1 MIVRFVWLWAMSLL
15 LLALPGAGAAQ
26 SLSVGDSGA
35 PASVEVPEDL
45 TPETVRDLVAGLT
58 DAQIRQLLLE
68 RLDAVA
74 DAQQE
79 AATEATEAGA
89 NLFYHATTGAVQQI
103 VISVQKLP
111 VLFERQP
118 QAFVTFY
125 ETFGGSGILQML
137 GYFAIILAAGFAA
150 EFVVN
155 RLTRNWHLSSADPV
169 QDTSRSAFRTLGK
182 KLCRDLLGVFVFVAV
197 ARTVAF
203 SVLPPEMLP
212 YGGII
217 LFNLVALPR
226 IAMALAGFLLSPK
239 QPEYRFVNTDDRTA
253 RFLSRHILGFSL
265 LIGFMLA
272 ILEFNGINGLEA
284 GETRLGF
291 WLNLAVHLYI
301 VWMAWRA
308 RFGLVDMMRGADDD
322 VSAIEERVSRAY
334 PWFAIAVSIGTWW
347 VVNIMVSYEA
357 WELLST
363 TPHFKS
369 MALLLL
375 APAMDTAVRG
385 IVRHLMPE
393 MSGEGVVAERAHIAA
408 ERSWVRIGRVIV
420 FGLVIIQ
427 IANFWGMSPV
437 RIATGAVGE
446 QFAASIIEFL
456 IVVATGYLA
465 WEIVSLVV
473 NRQLAAEM
481 TASGAVPDEEA
492 IGGDGG
498 GAGGSRLSTVLPLIL
513 LAAHTAIAVLF
524 ALIALSAL
532 GIDTTPLLAGAGIAG
547 LAIGFGAQK
556 LVTDV
561 VSGIFFLVDDAF
573 RVGEYVEVGDT
584 KGTVEKISVRS
595 MQLRHHRGL
604 VHTLPYGEI
613 PKITNYSRDWVI
625 MKLKFTVPFDTDPE
639 KVRKLFKKI
648 GQEVQAMDLYK
659 DDMLQPFKSQGVF
672 NFDDVGMVIRGKFMA
687 RPGSQ
692 FMMRKEIYNRVKAV
706 FDENG
711 IEFARRE
718 VRVNVNADGHEEDA
732 ADMSR
737 VAGAAASG
745 AVQAGL
751 AGQGAAPPKDGP

>member
-1 MIVRFVWLWAMSLL
+1 MSVRFVWVWAVTLV
-15 LLALPGAGAAQ
+15 LAVLSGPGMAQ
-26 SLSVGDSGA
+26 TLSTGGSEA
-35 PASVEVPEDL
+35 PAAVEVPEDL
-45 TPETVRDLVAGLT
+45 TPELVRDLVAGLT

-74 DAQQE
+74 EAQQAAAEE
-79 AATEATEAGA
+79 ASEAGA
-89 NLFYHATTGAVQQI
+89 NLFYHATTGAVQEI
-103 VISVQKLP
+103 IISVKKLP

-118 QAFVTFY
+118 QAFAQFF

-137 GYFAIILAAGFAA
+137 GFFAIILAAGFAA

-155 RLTRNWHLSSADPV
+155 RLTRRWHLTTAEN
-169 QDTSRSAFRTLGK
+169 DTEAPRRAVTTLAK

-203 SVLPPEMLP
+203 SVLPPAMLP

-226 IAMALAGFLLSPK
+226 IAVALAGFLLSPR

-265 LIGFMLA
+265 LVGFMLA
-272 ILEFNGINGLEA
+272 ILEFNAINGLEA
-284 GETRLGF
+284 GATRLGF

-301 VWMAWRA
+301 VWMAWQA
-308 RFGLVDMMRGADDD
+308 RNGLVEMMRGADDD
-322 VSAIEERVSRAY
+322 VSAVEERVSRAY
-334 PWFAIAVSIGTWW
+334 PWFAIAVSVGTWW
-347 VVNIMVSYEA
+347 LVNILVSYQA
-357 WELLST
+357 WELLGSA
-363 TPHFKS
+363 PHFKS

-385 IVRHLMPE
+385 IVKHLMPE
-393 MSGEGVVAERAHIAA
+393 MSGEGVIAERAHIAA

-465 WEIVSLVV
+465 WEVVSLVV

-672 NFDDVGMVIRGKFMA
+672 DFDDVGMVIRGKFMA

-706 FDENG
+706 FDANG

-718 VRVNVNADGHEEDA
+718 VRVNVNADEDA
-732 ADMSR
+732 ADTDT

-751 AGQGAAPPKDGP
+751 AGQQGGAGGDTR

>member
-1 MIVRFVWLWAMSLL
+1 MIYRIFLTLL
-15 LLALPGAGAAQ
+15 MAAVIYMPPLGATAQ
-26 SLSVGDSGA
+26 SLATGLDTATPEQVI
-35 PASVEVPEDL
+35 VPEDL

-58 DAQIRQLLLE
+58 DVQIRQLLLE

-74 DAQQE
+74 QEQANAAVAAAQSS
-79 AATEATEAGA
+79 
-89 NLFYHATTGAVQQI
+89 NDLFYHATTGAFNQI
-103 VISVQKLP
+103 IIAVKSLP
-111 VLFERQP
+111 ALFQLQP

-125 ETFGGSGILQML
+125 ETFQFSGIMQML
-137 GYFAIILAAGFAA
+137 GYFAIILLAGFAA
-150 EFVVN
+150 EILVN
-155 RLTRNWHLSSADPV
+155 RLTRHWHRTQETDPEPQELRAALSAL
-169 QDTSRSAFRTLGK
+169 TKR
-182 KLCRDLLGVFVFVAV
+182 LCRDILGVFVFFAV

-203 SVLPPEMLP
+203 SLLPPDMLP

-226 IAMALAGFLLSPK
+226 LVVAGTNFLLSPR
-239 QPEYRFVNTDDRTA
+239 QADLRIVNTDDWTA
-253 RFLSRHILGFSL
+253 KFLSRHILGFTL
-265 LIGFMLA
+265 LIGFMSA
-272 ILEFNGINGLEA
+272 ILRFNGMNGIEA
-284 GETRLGF
+284 GATRLGF
-291 WLNLAVHLYI
+291 WLNMSLHLYI
-301 VWMAWRA
+301 VWIAWTA
-308 RFGLVDMMRGADDD
+308 RDGLTMMMRGNDDE
-322 VSAIEERVSRAY
+322 VSTLEEKVSRTY
-334 PWFAIAVSIGTWW
+334 PYFAIIVSISTWW
-347 VVNIMVSYEA
+347 LVNIFVSYEA
-357 WELLST
+357 WGLLSQ
-363 TPHFKS
+363 TPHFKT

-375 APAMDTAVRG
+375 APALDTMVRG
-385 IVRHLMPE
+385 IVRHSMPK
-393 MSGEGVVAERAHIAA
+393 MSGEGIVATRAHLAA

-427 IANFWGMSPV
+427 IAGFWGMTPARLAS
-437 RIATGAVGE
+437 GAVGE
-446 QFAASIIEFL
+446 QFAANIIEFL

-465 WEIVSLVV
+465 WEIVSLLV

-481 TASGAVPDEEA
+481 TASGAVPNEEE

-498 GAGGSRLSTVLPLIL
+498 GAGSSRLSTVLPLMM

-524 ALIALSAL
+524 TLVALSSL

-561 VSGIFFLVDDAF
+561 VSGVFFLVDDAF

-625 MKLKFTVPFDTDPE
+625 MKLMFTVPFDTDPE

-687 RPGSQ
+687 KPGSQ

-718 VRVNVNADGHEEDA
+718 VRVNVNAGDQEETD
-732 ADMSR
+732 ADMNK

-745 AVQAGL
+745 AVQAGMI
-751 AGQGAAPPKDGP
+751 AQGEK